1 MKKDYCDITFI
12 IDRSGSMGML
22 RDDVIG
28 SFNTFID
35 DQKKVKGE
43 ATFSLIQ
50 FDDYYEPNYESVNI
64 QDVNHLDRSSYSPRG
79 MTAMFDALGKT
90 ITATGKRL
98 SDMPEALR
106 PEKVIMI
113 IQTDGQENA
122 SFEYTSEIVKSLI
135 KEQQDT
141 YSWEFVFLGSNI
153 DAVGAATNIGIKK
166 GNSMTYA
173 SNVAGTQCAFRSVSE
188 NMTSY
193 RCGSKVN
200 MSYTGKDINAQVQ
213 AGV

>member
-1 MKKDYCDITFI
+1 MRKDYCDITFI
-12 IDRSGSMGML
+12 IDRSGSMAGL

-50 FDDYYEPNYESVNI
+50 FDDQYEVDYEAVDI
-64 QDVNHLDRSSYSPRG
+64 QDVKHLDRSTYSPRG
-79 MTAMFDALGKT
+79 MTAMFDAIGKT

-106 PEKVIMI
+106 PEKVIMM

-135 KEQQDT
+135 KEQQDV

-153 DAVGAATNIGIKK
+153 DAVGAATNIGIKM

-173 SNVAGTQCAFRSVSE
+173 NNMAGTTCAFASVSR
-188 NMTSY
+188 NMASY
-193 RCGSKVN
+193 RCGSKVD
-200 MSYTGKDINAQVQ
+200 MSYTGKDINAQVR